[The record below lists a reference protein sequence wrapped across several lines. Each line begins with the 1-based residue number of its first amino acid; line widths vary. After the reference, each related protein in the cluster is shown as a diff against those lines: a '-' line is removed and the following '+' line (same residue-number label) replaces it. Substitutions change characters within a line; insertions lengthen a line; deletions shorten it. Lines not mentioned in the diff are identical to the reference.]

1 MAEHVIRRQRPD
13 LTPPHERCVVGVP
26 QIRAANPDAVDA
38 AGSIIRMQPQLVVR
52 QLGGIAHRRALR
64 DRGIRA
70 RDLAMTEEE
79 GALRRVRRDW
89 LALPECDPDLI
100 AAVRVGGRLT
110 CVSAADLR
118 QVWVV
123 PDGALHVA
131 VAPTAAR
138 LHLEQAPPVVVHWNR
153 PVVPVDRASA
163 LDPIENVLAHIAR
176 CQPLD
181 FAVAAFD
188 SAVRTGAVPLRQLRK
203 LAATQGSAFR
213 RVLALVNPLA
223 DTGIESIPRVRFGR
237 LGIVMVPQ
245 VLIDGHHVDGLIGE
259 RLVMQFDGYGPHS
272 NRVQRNPDLR
282 EDARLVVQG
291 YSVLRFSRDQV
302 LDDWDFVLSSTLTT
316 IAEGGDRWPR

>member
-1 MAEHVIRRQRPD
+1 
-13 LTPPHERCVVGVP
+13 
-26 QIRAANPDAVDA
+26 
-38 AGSIIRMQPQLVVR
+38 MQPQLVVR

-64 DRGIRA
+64 DRGIRP
-70 RDLAMTEEE
+70 RDLAITEEM
-79 GALRRVRRDW
+79 GSLRRVRRDW
-89 LALPECDPDLI
+89 FAVPECSPDLV

-110 CVSAADLR
+110 CTSAADM
-118 QVWVV
+118 QHVWAV

-138 LHLEQAPPVVVHWNR
+138 LHLHEAPRTVVHWNR
-153 PVVPVDRASA
+153 PVVPVDPGSA
-163 LDPIENVLAHIAR
+163 IEPIENVLAHIAP

-188 SAVRTGAVPLRQLRK
+188 SAVRTGAIPLRQLRA

-213 RVLALVNPLA
+213 RVVALVNPLA

-272 NRVQRNPDLR
+272 DRVQRNRDLHQ
-282 EDARLVVQG
+282 DARLVVQD

-302 LDDWDFVLSSTLTT
+302 LDDWDFVLASTLTT
-316 IAEGGDRWPR
+316 IAEGGHLWPR